1 MAGAKISCSEQG
13 AAEVN
18 LAYWSHGDQFAGSDG
33 ALLIS
38 SPGRIVEY
46 ADPELKC

>member
-1 MAGAKISCSEQG
+1 MAGAKISCSSQG

-33 ALLIS
+33 ALLIHRPAGS
-38 SPGRIVEY
+38 SNMPTEN
-46 ADPELKC
+46 